1 MCIACPAGKFKS
13 GVGEEACQDC
23 TAGTYADSTGS
34 SACSVCAIN
43 STSMSSS
50 AACTCNA
57 GSTGPDGGPCTS
69 CSAGKYSGARA
80 GSFQYRFIVQR
91 LRTSP
96 NSCCVQMMEM
106 RFFEESVPIGPQL
119 SFLSIRN
126 PGGDSPEENGVDQ
139 LIDGNV
145 DTKWLDYNAKGGQT
159 SMLVFTFEH
168 PVNVCWIVRMGD
180 R

>member
-1 MCIACPAGKFKS
+1 
-13 GVGEEACQDC
+13 
-23 TAGTYADSTGS
+23 
-34 SACSVCAIN
+34 
-43 STSMSSS
+43 
-50 AACTCNA
+50 
-57 GSTGPDGGPCTS
+57 
-69 CSAGKYSGARA
+69 
-80 GSFQYRFIVQR
+80 
-91 LRTSP
+91 
-96 NSCCVQMMEM
+96 MMEM